1 MKKGR
6 NLFNIALIG
15 LFIIAFSFSVVTAFF
30 NTTASFIELAV
41 TTVCFAVFIFYS
53 KLIKREAYEFF
64 SNLSKNLAAES
75 RETLGK
81 LPLAVCVI
89 NQQNEFVWYNDKF
102 SIEVLGGDN
111 VYGSFFT
118 DRFQYIDRAAGEL
131 SYGDR
136 NYTTFSTELES
147 EKQKFTVLYFIDN
160 TTLKNEAE
168 QFHRRKASVVQ
179 ILIDNYDELMDS
191 ANGSQKNFLVSRIES
206 ALEKAF
212 VTESNGFFRKI
223 EKDRF
228 VAIIDNQHLKQFIQD
243 KFSILDK
250 VHKAVA
256 TDRVYAT
263 LSMGIGQDAETLRE
277 SDMMARQALDMALG
291 RGGDQVAVKS
301 AHGFE
306 FFGGLSKGVEKRAK
320 VRSRMI
326 ASALRELVL
335 ECDNVIIMGHKMAD
349 FDCVGAAIG
358 LYNAITS
365 VSKPVHICIDREANL
380 SRDLIDYLCRGG
392 FESAFISPQQA
403 LETASKQTL
412 LVVVDT
418 HNPDF
423 VECPELLRKVSS
435 IVIVDHHRKMVNHID
450 NAVIF
455 YHEPNASSASEMVTE
470 LVQYFG
476 DDAKISK
483 LEAEALLSGIMLDTK
498 NFIIK
503 SGVRTFE
510 AAAFLRRSGAD
521 LVKVNHWFAS
531 SIETYHQRAKLIS
544 AAQIERGC
552 AISCQD
558 EFTDELLLA
567 VPQTADELLRIRDVS
582 ASFVMYLR
590 DGVVSISARSFG
602 AVNVQLIMEKMGG
615 GGHLTMAGAQIKAE
629 SCAQVRKQ
637 LLAAIDSY
645 FEETASTQKTGGK

>member
-30 NTTASFIELAV
+30 NTTVSFIELAV
-41 TTVCFAVFIFYS
+41 TTVCFAVFTIYT
-53 KLIKREAYEFF
+53 KLVKREAYALF
-64 SNLSKNLAAES
+64 SNISNKLSPEDRKSLS
-75 RETLGK
+75 SVP
-81 LPLAVCVI
+81 LPVCVL
-89 NQQNEFVWYNDKF
+89 NSEKEFVWYNDKF
-102 SIEVLGGDN
+102 SIEVLGGEN
-111 VYGSFFT
+111 VLGSFFT
-118 DRFQYIDRAAGEL
+118 DKFQHTDISAGHL
-131 SYGDR
+131 IYGDR
-136 NYTTFSTELES
+136 KYTSFSSEFES
-147 EKQKFTVLYFIDN
+147 DKQKYTVIYFIDD
-160 TTLKNEAE
+160 TSLKNEAD
-168 QFHRRKASVVQ
+168 QFHRKKPSVVQ

-191 ANGSQKNFLVSRIES
+191 ANGSQKNFLGSRIES

-212 VTESNGFFRKI
+212 VTESGGFFRKI

-228 VAIIDNQHLKQFIQD
+228 VAIIDSEHLSQLTED

-250 VHKAVA
+250 IHKTVS

-263 LSMGIGQDAETLRE
+263 LSIGIGQDADTLHE
-277 SDMMARQALDMALG
+277 SDLMARQALDMALG

-301 AHGFE
+301 SHGFE

-326 ASALRELVL
+326 ASALKELIS
-335 ECDNVIIMGHKMAD
+335 ECDNIIIMGHKMAD
-349 FDCVGAAIG
+349 FDCLGAATG
-358 LYNAITS
+358 LYKAITS
-365 VSKPVHICIDREANL
+365 FSKPVHICIDREKNL
-380 SRDLIDYLCRGG
+380 SGDLIDYLCRGG
-392 FESAFISPQQA
+392 IENAFISPSQA
-403 LETASKQTL
+403 LEAVSKNTL
-412 LVVVDT
+412 LIVVDT

-423 VECPELLRKVSS
+423 VECPSLLSEVSD
-435 IVIVDHHRKMVNHID
+435 IVVIDHHRMMVNHID

-470 LVQYFG
+470 LIQYLG
-476 DDAKISK
+476 DNAKLSK

-510 AAAFLRRSGAD
+510 AAAYLRRSGAD

-544 AAQIERGC
+544 AVEIVKGC
-552 AISCQD
+552 AISYQND
-558 EFTDELLLA
+558 FTKELLLA

-582 ASFVMYLR
+582 ASFVMYLK
-590 DGVVSISARSFG
+590 DGVVSVSARSFG
-602 AVNVQLIMEKMGG
+602 AVNVQLIMEKLGG

-629 SCAQVRKQ
+629 SCEIVKEK
-637 LLAAIDSY
+637 LLEAIDTY
-645 FEETASTQKTGGK
+645 FEETAKS